1 MSKKPVHNLDSSAAF
16 SDGIFAIII
25 TIMVLDLKIPS
36 IGTWAGIGNAA
47 WLSTFLAYLMS
58 FIITAS
64 FWVSHHLI
72 ISNIEK
78 GDSGVLWTNALT
90 FLPMSLVPITTA
102 WFGEFPTRVAPSVTY
117 GIVYVMSVIALY
129 NLSHVIAKHL
139 DDPAQQKRMWR
150 VNRSRLWLIGIGLIG
165 TGLAFVW
172 PPITGGMV
180 FVISGGWLFLR
191 NVIHVRAIQDM

>member
-1 MSKKPVHNLDSSAAF
+1 
-16 SDGIFAIII
+16 
-25 TIMVLDLKIPS
+25 MVLDLKIPS